1 LINKKGFLRRLPEPK
16 ASQRERGIDCSN
28 QSDIWRE
35 QKDAHA
41 KYLLIDGTQVE
52 VKRVVVSDP
61 VKI

>member
-16 ASQRERGIDCSN
+16 ASQRERGID
-28 QSDIWRE
+28 
-35 QKDAHA
+35 A